1 MLAMLNGKSLTEV
14 LWLAA
19 SLALIDLVNWVI
31 LTVGL

>member
-1 MLAMLNGKSLTEV
+1 MLAMLNGKSLMEV